1 MGKYI
6 LNRILR
12 SLLSLVAVMILTIV
26 LIYSLMDRDAL
37 VTNQE
42 GFNKNI
48 NNDRVTF
55 TYEVWQNYGYVE
67 TYSYTNFC
75 RIKYSDPKS
84 EEFQKCISIEE
95 VFTSKESY
103 CKITSSDLVPGEYEE
118 CMQQPRTYL
127 IDSDIPEIAEFIEL
141 YESNGYEIIRRDP
154 VPADLWNNEYD
165 DNTDTPSDEEEIVEE
180 ETPSVDESENTTVL
194 KANENIEDETPEN
207 PERIQL
213 VTGGSGI
220 LFAYRSKST
229 FVRLWEFF
237 KQIFFFD
244 GKNYYKTVNEERERI
259 GKPTIQM
266 DTYIRF
272 EKDMNNVPAL
282 KCSGCKNQYLLYF
295 DNKFPFIHQNW
306 ITINLGRSMTYGKDT
321 VEVMTDSQ
329 LDPII
334 EDVTYP
340 NGEVVED
347 THRVDF
353 HACQINPSPTAQQL
367 ERYQGYYSNCPEVR
381 SGKSMMG
388 FSFVIGIIA
397 TITAYVIGV
406 PIGILM
412 AKHKG
417 KLIDKIGICYIIF
430 IMAVP
435 SLAYIYIFRRIGFN
449 AGLPTELQLATG
461 PQWVAYILP
470 IICLALPSIGSLMSW
485 IRRYMIDQMNSDYV
499 KFARAKGLSEL
510 EIFNK
515 HIFKNAAI
523 PIIHNIPGGLLGS
536 LTGALL
542 TERIFGIPG
551 VGKLFTDAIEK
562 TDNGML
568 VGLTFFYAILSI
580 TALILGDVLM
590 AIVDPRISFADKG
603 GRK

>member
-37 VTNQE
+37 VTKQD
-42 GFNKNI
+42 GFNKHI
-48 NNDRVTF
+48 NNARVTF

-75 RIKYSDPKS
+75 HIKYNDTSS
-84 EEFQKCISIEE
+84 EEYQKCISIEE

-103 CKITSSDLVPGEYEE
+103 CKITSSDLVPGEYES

-141 YESNGYEIIRRDP
+141 YESNGYKIMRKDP
-154 VPADLWNNEYD
+154 VPADLWD
-165 DNTDTPSDEEEIVEE
+165 DEFDTDIPDEEEDVEE
-180 ETPSVDESENTTVL
+180 IENTPTL
-194 KANENIEDETPEN
+194 NANDEIVEDETPEN

-213 VTGGSGI
+213 ATGGSGI
-220 LFAYRSKST
+220 LFAYKSKST

-244 GKNYYKTVNEERERI
+244 GKNYYKTLNKELQRNGQNPV
-259 GKPTIQM
+259 QM

-306 ITINLGRSMTYGKDT
+306 ITINLGRSMSYGKDT

-449 AGLPTELQLATG
+449 AGLPTQLQLATG

>member
-37 VTNQE
+37 VTKQD

-48 NNDRVTF
+48 NNDRITF

-67 TYSYTNFC
+67 TYNYRNYC
-75 RIKYSDPKS
+75 RIKYEDEDS
-84 EEFQKCISIEE
+84 EEYKNCINIEE

-103 CKITSSDLVPGEYEE
+103 CKITTSNLIPGDYEN
-118 CMQQPRTYL
+118 CMQEPRTYL

-141 YESNGYEIIRRDP
+141 YESYGYKIMRKDP
-154 VPADLWNNEYD
+154 VPADVWVD
-165 DNTDTPSDEEEIVEE
+165 DENDVSTSEEDVDTPL
-180 ETPSVDESENTTVL
+180 ETMNL
-194 KANENIEDETPEN
+194 NANENVDETPEN

-213 VTGGSGI
+213 AVGGSGI
-220 LFAYRSKST
+220 LFAYKSKST

-244 GKNYYKTVNEERERI
+244 GKNYYKTVNEELERQ
-259 GKPTIQM
+259 GEKPIQM

-272 EKDMNNVPAL
+272 EKDMNNVPAI

-306 ITINLGRSMTYGKDT
+306 ITINLGRSLSYGKDT

-329 LDPII
+329 LEPIV

-340 NGEVVED
+340 NGEVVEN
-347 THRVDF
+347 THRVNF
-353 HACQINPSPTAQQL
+353 HACQINSSPTDQEL
-367 ERYQGYYSNCPEVR
+367 ERYQGYYSSCPEVR
-381 SGKSMMG
+381 QGKSMMG
-388 FSFVIGIIA
+388 FSFLIGIIA

-417 KLIDKIGICYIIF
+417 KLIDKIGIFCF
-430 IMAVP
+430 I
-435 SLAYIYIFRRIGFN
+435 N
-449 AGLPTELQLATG
+449 
-461 PQWVAYILP
+461 
-470 IICLALPSIGSLMSW
+470 
-485 IRRYMIDQMNSDYV
+485 
-499 KFARAKGLSEL
+499 LS
-510 EIFNK
+510 
-515 HIFKNAAI
+515 
-523 PIIHNIPGGLLGS
+523 P
-536 LTGALL
+536 
-542 TERIFGIPG
+542 
-551 VGKLFTDAIEK
+551 
-562 TDNGML
+562 
-568 VGLTFFYAILSI
+568 
-580 TALILGDVLM
+580 LI
-590 AIVDPRISFADKG
+590 
-603 GRK
+603 

>member
-37 VTNQE
+37 VTKQE

-154 VPADLWNNEYD
+154 VPADLWDDEYD

-213 VTGGSGI
+213 ATGGSGI
-220 LFAYRSKST
+220 LFAYKSKST

-259 GKPTIQM
+259 GEPTIQM

-295 DNKFPFIHQNW
+295 
-306 ITINLGRSMTYGKDT
+306 
-321 VEVMTDSQ
+321 
-329 LDPII
+329 

-347 THRVDF
+347 THRIDF

-397 TITAYVIGV
+397 TIIAYVIGV

-449 AGLPTELQLATG
+449 AGLPTQLQLATG

>member
-37 VTNQE
+37 VTKQD

-48 NNDRVTF
+48 NNDRITF

-67 TYSYTNFC
+67 TYNYRNYC
-75 RIKYSDPKS
+75 RIKYEDEDS
-84 EEFQKCISIEE
+84 EEYKNCINIEE

-103 CKITSSDLVPGEYEE
+103 CKITTSNLIPGDYEN
-118 CMQQPRTYL
+118 CMQEPRTYL

-141 YESNGYEIIRRDP
+141 YESYGYKIMRKDP
-154 VPADLWNNEYD
+154 VPADVWVD
-165 DNTDTPSDEEEIVEE
+165 DENDVSTSEEDVDTPL
-180 ETPSVDESENTTVL
+180 ETMNL
-194 KANENIEDETPEN
+194 NANENVDETPEN

-213 VTGGSGI
+213 AVGGSGI
-220 LFAYRSKST
+220 LFAYKSKST

-244 GKNYYKTVNEERERI
+244 GKNYYKTVNEELERQ
-259 GKPTIQM
+259 GEKPIQM

-272 EKDMNNVPAL
+272 EKDMNNVPAI

-306 ITINLGRSMTYGKDT
+306 ITINLGRSLSYGKDT

-329 LDPII
+329 LEPIV

-340 NGEVVED
+340 NGEVVEN
-347 THRVDF
+347 THRVNF
-353 HACQINPSPTAQQL
+353 HACQINSSPTDQEL
-367 ERYQGYYSNCPEVR
+367 ERYQGYYSSCPEVR
-381 SGKSMMG
+381 QGKSMMG
-388 FSFVIGIIA
+388 FSFLIGIIA

-449 AGLPTELQLATG
+449 AGLPTQLQLATG

-470 IICLALPSIGSLMSW
+470 VICLALPSIGSLMSW

-515 HIFKNAAI
+515 HIFKNAVI
-523 PIIHNIPGGLLGS
+523 PIVHNIPGGLLGS

>member
-37 VTNQE
+37 VTKQD

-48 NNDRVTF
+48 NNDRITF

-67 TYSYTNFC
+67 TYNYRNYC
-75 RIKYSDPKS
+75 RIKYEDEDS
-84 EEFQKCISIEE
+84 EEYKNCINIEE

-103 CKITSSDLVPGEYEE
+103 CKITTSNLIPGDYEN
-118 CMQQPRTYL
+118 CMQEPRTYL

-141 YESNGYEIIRRDP
+141 YESYGYKIMRKDP
-154 VPADLWNNEYD
+154 VPADVWVD
-165 DNTDTPSDEEEIVEE
+165 DENDVSTSEEDVDTPL
-180 ETPSVDESENTTVL
+180 ETMNL
-194 KANENIEDETPEN
+194 NANENVDETPEN

-213 VTGGSGI
+213 AVGGSGI
-220 LFAYRSKST
+220 LFAYKSKST

-244 GKNYYKTVNEERERI
+244 GKNYYKTVNEELERQ
-259 GKPTIQM
+259 GEKPIQM

-272 EKDMNNVPAL
+272 EKDMNNVPAI

-306 ITINLGRSMTYGKDT
+306 ITINLGRSLSYGKDT

-329 LDPII
+329 LEPIV

-340 NGEVVED
+340 NGEVVEN
-347 THRVDF
+347 THRVNF
-353 HACQINPSPTAQQL
+353 HACQINSSPTDQEL
-367 ERYQGYYSNCPEVR
+367 ERYQGYYSSCPEVR
-381 SGKSMMG
+381 QGKSMMG
-388 FSFVIGIIA
+388 FSFLIGIIA

-449 AGLPTELQLATG
+449 AGLPTQLQLATG

-470 IICLALPSIGSLMSW
+470 VICLALPSIGSLMSW

-515 HIFKNAAI
+515 HIFKNAVI
-523 PIIHNIPGGLLGS
+523 PIVHNIPGGLLGS

-590 AIVDPRISFADKG
+590 PIVDPRISFADKG